1 MDIQILP
8 NGNLQLKAD
17 ASDVEELMD
26 YKDERNE
33 TTLMSDLLEPYSTNS
48 SFSFFDAGD
57 ANPFVGLTSAP
68 CIAESLSD
76 PDDDGKME
84 EEGRLWW
91 FPDYAVRSIVDELI
105 ETGEVVFQAAPGYE
119 ATPEPTAESR
129 KRPSPGR

>member
-17 ASDVEELMD
+17 SSDIEGLID
-26 YKDERNE
+26 YKGERDE
-33 TTLMSDLLEPYSTNS
+33 TMLMADLLEPYSTNG
-48 SFSFFDAGD
+48 SFAFFDAGD

-68 CIAESLSD
+68 CIAESLSG
-76 PDDDGKME
+76 PDNDGKME
-84 EEGRLWW
+84 VEGRLWW

-105 ETGEVVFQAAPGYE
+105 EKGEVVFQAAPGYE
-119 ATPEPTAESR
+119 ATPDTASELR